1 MIGWKQKAFQHIANE
16 YNSHECILIFIFK
29 KIKSSEPVD
38 FKLNKPDGS
47 PSEERSLVR
56 SAAFL

>member
-16 YNSHECILIFIFK
+16 SNSHECILIVIFK
-29 KIKSSEPVD
+29 KKSSESVD

-47 PSEERSLVR
+47 PSEERSLVL